1 MDIFLKFSYFATIGK
16 TGNHMRKLLTGLT
29 MLAMFF
35 SSQGAYANGS
45 QPLAGVTA
53 VILGESHMSI
63 KGQLITTLP
72 DDMIQLGA
80 KVYAYGACGATPSA
94 WVKKKS
100 AYCSAFRINSG
111 PVRNRP
117 TDIATTQSIG
127 NLITTEKPN
136 LIIVVEGDTMGSYDQ
151 KALLKSWIWDEVSA
165 LTKEIK
171 SYGTK
176 CVWVGPVWGQEGGK
190 YIKNNVRVKEL
201 SDYLSTI
208 VEPCTYIDSLTF
220 SKINE
225 WKTIDGQ
232 HLDSEGYVH
241 WAHGITNAITSPEIL
256 QSIKR

>member
-1 MDIFLKFSYFATIGK
+1 MK
-16 TGNHMRKLLTGLT
+16 KLLTGLT
-29 MLAMFF
+29 VLTMFF
-35 SSQGAYANGS
+35 TFQGAYADSS

-63 KGQLITTLP
+63 EGQLITTLP
-72 DDMIQLGA
+72 DYLIQLGA

-111 PVRNRP
+111 PIRNRP
-117 TDIATTQSIG
+117 GDIATTESVG
-127 NLITTEKPN
+127 KLITKDKAN
-136 LIIVVEGDTMGSYDQ
+136 LVIVVEGDTMGSYDQ

-171 SYGTK
+171 SYGTR
-176 CVWVGPVWGQEGGK
+176 CVWVGPVWGHEGGK

-220 SKINE
+220 SKIGE
-225 WKTIDGQ
+225 WKTIDGE
-232 HLDSEGYVH
+232 HLNSEGYEG
-241 WAHGITNAITSPEIL
+241 WARGITKTLTSPEVL
-256 QSIKR
+256 KAIKG